1 MHKLLAKQ
9 LVRATD
15 AAGTLDVA
23 ALSELV
29 SAAYDET
36 DRDRRRTERS
46 IALMVEELDQLS
58 SRDREQLHA
67 QLELQ
72 SQRFEAAVENMTQ
85 GLCMFDGEHK
95 LITCNKRWM
104 ELFSVSEHL
113 GKPGTQYRD
122 ILAERVASGHFPG
135 RTFDEVLAERL
146 AIHRSRTP
154 RVFEQRLRDGRIV
167 ITFHQP
173 LDQGGWV
180 STFEDVTEVRT
191 QNLRFEAAVE
201 NMTQG
206 LCMFDAE
213 QKLIICNKRWLDLFG
228 IPRALGQPGTAFRA
242 VLEARLANGHYA
254 GRTVDDI
261 IAERAA
267 MRREAKPKTFEQHLG
282 DGRVIQTYQQPFADG
297 GWVSTF
303 EDVTERRRAEA
314 QIAHMSRHDALTDLP
329 NRVLFREHMEQ
340 DLARVRRGEPLAVL
354 CLDLDDFKGINDTL
368 GHAAGD
374 AVLKAVA
381 GRLRD
386 CVRDTDTVA
395 RLGGD
400 EFAVL
405 QVGGRQPT
413 HATALAQRIVEAVAQ
428 PFDFAGHQLM
438 IGVSVGI
445 AVSPSDGDSPDQ
457 LMKNADL
464 ALYRVKQ
471 DGRNG
476 FRFFEPEMDARM
488 KLRRSLELDLRKA
501 LAHGE
506 FELFYQPVVNLARDE
521 IRGFEALLR
530 WRHPERGLIPPLD
543 FIPLAEET
551 GLIIPIG
558 EWVVRNACAEAAT
571 WGGDVTVA
579 VNLSAI
585 QFRSKNLV
593 PTIVSALATSR
604 LPATHLEVE
613 ITESVLMQDN
623 DATLA
628 VLHQLRELGVRISM
642 DDFGTGYSSLSYLRQ
657 FPFDKIKIDRS
668 FVRDLAERSDSL
680 SIVRAVT
687 GLGSSLGMTTT
698 AEGVETPEQ
707 LSMLR
712 AEGCTEVQGYIFS
725 PPRPAH
731 EVARLLKQ
739 FGAKSRHAASA

>member
-29 SAAYDET
+29 SAAYEET
-36 DRDRRRTERS
+36 DRARRRTERS
-46 IALMVEELDQLS
+46 IALMVEELDQHS

-72 SQRFEAAVENMTQ
+72 NQRFEAAVENMTQ
-85 GLCMFDGEHK
+85 GLCMFDGDHK

-104 ELFSVSEHL
+104 ELFGIPEHL
-113 GKPGTQYRD
+113 GKPGAPYRD
-122 ILAERVASGHFPG
+122 ILAERVANGHFPG
-135 RTFDEVLAERL
+135 RSLDEVLAERL
-146 AIHRSRTP
+146 AIHKNPMPS
-154 RVFEQRLRDGRIV
+154 VFEQRLRDGRIV

-173 LDQGGWV
+173 LEQGGWV

-191 QNLRFEAAVE
+191 QNLRFSMAIE

-213 QKLIICNKRWLDLFG
+213 QKLIICNELYLEMYKLA
-228 IPRALGQPGTAFRA
+228 PELGKPGTTLRDILKCR
-242 VLEARLANGHYA
+242 VETGLYA
-254 GRTVDDI
+254 GGDPEVYIETTLQKVSARQSYFRI
-261 IAERAA
+261 LEL
-267 MRREAKPKTFEQHLG
+267 P
-282 DGRVIQTYQQPFADG
+282 DGRVIADTHRPMASG
-297 GWVSTF
+297 GWVSTHQ
-303 EDVTERRRAEA
+303 DVTEQRRAEA
-314 QIAHMSRHDALTDLP
+314 QIAHMARHDALTDLP
-329 NRVLFREHMEQ
+329 NRVLFREQMEQ
-340 DLARVRRGEPLAVL
+340 NLARVRRGEPLAVL

-368 GHAAGD
+368 GHDAGD

-381 GRLRD
+381 ARLRD

-413 HATALAQRIVEAVAQ
+413 HATALAQRIVEAVAR

-530 WRHPERGLIPPLD
+530 WRHPERGLISPVD

-558 EWVVRNACAEAAT
+558 EWVVRKACAEAAS
-571 WGGDVTVA
+571 WGADVTVA

-604 LPATHLEVE
+604 LPASRLEVE
-613 ITESVLMQDN
+613 ITESVLMQEN

>member
-9 LVRATD
+9 LAKATD
-15 AAGTLDVA
+15 VAGQVDVA
-23 ALSELV
+23 ALCGLV

-36 DRDRRRTERS
+36 DLDRRRTERS
-46 IALMVEELDQLS
+46 ISLMVDELDQLS
-58 SRDREQLHA
+58 SRDREQLNA

-72 SQRFEAAVENMTQ
+72 NHRFEAAVENMTQ
-85 GLCMFDGEHK
+85 GLCMFDGE
-95 LITCNKRWM
+95 
-104 ELFSVSEHL
+104 
-113 GKPGTQYRD
+113 
-122 ILAERVASGHFPG
+122 
-135 RTFDEVLAERL
+135 
-146 AIHRSRTP
+146 
-154 RVFEQRLRDGRIV
+154 
-167 ITFHQP
+167 
-173 LDQGGWV
+173 
-180 STFEDVTEVRT
+180 
-191 QNLRFEAAVE
+191 
-201 NMTQG
+201 
-206 LCMFDAE
+206 
-213 QKLIICNKRWLDLFG
+213 QKLIICNKRWLNLFG
-228 IPRALGQPGTAFRA
+228 IPHELGQPGTSFR
-242 VLEARLANGHYA
+242 LILQARLANGHYP
-254 GRTVDDI
+254 GRTVDEI
-261 IAERAA
+261 IAERSA
-267 MRREAKPKTFEQHLG
+267 MRRDGKPKTFEQHLA
-282 DGRVIQTYQQPFADG
+282 DGRVIQTYQQPLADG

-340 DLARVRRGEPLAVL
+340 NLARVRRGEPLAVL
-354 CLDLDDFKGINDTL
+354 CLDLDNFKNINDSL

-374 AVLKAVA
+374 AVLQAVA
-381 GRLRD
+381 ARLRD

-405 QVGGRQPT
+405 QVGGKQPT
-413 HATALAQRIVEAVAQ
+413 HATALAQRIVDTLAQ

-438 IGVSVGI
+438 VGASVGI
-445 AVSPSDGDSPDQ
+445 AVSPSDGDRPDQ

-476 FRFFEPEMDARM
+476 FRFFEPDMDARM
-488 KLRRSLELDLRKA
+488 QLRRSLELDLRKA
-501 LAHGE
+501 LAQGE
-506 FELFYQPVVNLARDE
+506 FELFYQPVVNLASDE

-530 WRHPERGLIPPLD
+530 WQHPARGLVPPVD

-551 GLIIPIG
+551 GLIIPLG
-558 EWVVRNACAEAAT
+558 EWVLRKACAEAAT
-571 WGGDVTVA
+571 WGRDITVA

-604 LPATHLEVE
+604 LPATRLEIE

-628 VLHQLRELGVRISM
+628 VLHQMRELGVRISM

-668 FVRDLAERSDSL
+668 FVRDLAERGDSL

-687 GLGSSLGMTTT
+687 GLGTSLGMATT
-698 AEGVETPEQ
+698 AEGVETAEQ
-707 LSMLR
+707 LSVLR
-712 AEGCTEVQGYIFS
+712 AEGCTEVQGYIYS
-725 PPRPAH
+725 PPRPAQ
-731 EVARLLKQ
+731 EIAKLLKQ
-739 FGAKSRHAASA
+739 FGARSRSVA

>member
-29 SAAYDET
+29 SAAYEET

-72 SQRFEAAVENMTQ
+72 NQRFEAAVENMTQ
-85 GLCMFDGEHK
+85 GLCMFDGDHK

-104 ELFSVSEHL
+104 ELFGIPKHL
-113 GKPGTQYRD
+113 GKPGAPYRD
-122 ILAERVASGHFPG
+122 ILAERVANGHFPG
-135 RTFDEVLAERL
+135 RSLDEVLAERL
-146 AIHRSRTP
+146 AIHKNPMPS
-154 RVFEQRLRDGRIV
+154 VFEQRLRDGRIV

-173 LDQGGWV
+173 LEQGGWV

-191 QNLRFEAAVE
+191 QNLRFSMAIE

-213 QKLIICNKRWLDLFG
+213 QKLIICNELYLEMYKLA
-228 IPRALGQPGTAFRA
+228 PELGTPGTTLRDILKCR
-242 VLEARLANGHYA
+242 VETGLYA
-254 GRTVDDI
+254 GGDPEVYIETTLQKVSARQSYFRI
-261 IAERAA
+261 LEL
-267 MRREAKPKTFEQHLG
+267 P
-282 DGRVIQTYQQPFADG
+282 DGRVIADTHRPMASG
-297 GWVSTF
+297 GWVSTHQ
-303 EDVTERRRAEA
+303 DVTEQRRAEA
-314 QIAHMSRHDALTDLP
+314 QIAHMARHDALTDLP
-329 NRVLFREHMEQ
+329 NRVLFREQMEQ
-340 DLARVRRGEPLAVL
+340 NLARVRRGEPLAVL

-368 GHAAGD
+368 GHDAGD

-381 GRLRD
+381 ARLRD

-413 HATALAQRIVEAVAQ
+413 HATALAQRIVEAVAR

-530 WRHPERGLIPPLD
+530 WRHPERGLISPVD

-558 EWVVRNACAEAAT
+558 EWVVRKACAEAAS
-571 WGGDVTVA
+571 WGADVTVA

-604 LPATHLEVE
+604 LPATRLEVE
-613 ITESVLMQDN
+613 ITESVLMQEN